1 MPCGKRTPQKRKGI
15 IMSNNLHAAS
25 SQWANRPAD
34 ERFWTLADL
43 YDATLRAREGSIA
56 ANVKAKDLRIES
68 KDSDVRIIGSTGQS
82 AHLTHYAFGQLCRT
96 VGAPSDYLR
105 ELPARIAADALQAGL
120 NDRAPSMTDRNL
132 LFHKNGDL
140 TLRAMVSE
148 KYSRVWDSDLARHLM
163 KLGAEGWRAPA
174 GLKPWGSHGDTVQTR
189 VATEADILPGQINI
203 RPGDMIA
210 PSGLYASDHDMFVF
224 LVSPDRIISGANGHP
239 LMRGCFFRNSEVG
252 DCSLVATFFAMQTV
266 CGNHIVWG
274 AQDVHEI
281 RIRHIGDR
289 PLGRALDEF
298 EAQLRVYADGA
309 PEEERKIQ
317 AARDLIL
324 GQTKEEVLG
333 AIVKY
338 ARSHGLNLVNAKRV
352 TEALDV
358 AETHEDWYGN
368 PRSLWGAV
376 SGLTQA
382 SQATGYAD
390 TRAEMDRQAG
400 KLLEMAF

>member
-1 MPCGKRTPQKRKGI
+1 
-15 IMSNNLHAAS
+15 MSNNNLHAAS

-43 YDATLRAREGSIA
+43 HAATLRAREGSIA
-56 ANVKAKDLRIES
+56 ANVKPKDLRITSEE
-68 KDSDVRIIGSTGQS
+68 SDVRLIGSTGQS

-105 ELPARIAADALQAGL
+105 ELPSRIAADALQAGL
-120 NDRAPSMTDRNL
+120 SARAPSMTDRNL

-140 TLRAMVSE
+140 TLRAMVSD

-174 GLKPWGSHGDTVQTR
+174 GLKPWGDDVGSVPTR
-189 VATEADILPGQINI
+189 PATEADILPGQINV

-224 LVSPDRIISGANGHP
+224 LVSPDRILEGANGHP

-252 DCSLVATFFAMQTV
+252 DSSLVATFFAMQAV

-281 RIRHIGDR
+281 RIRHVGGD
-289 PLGRALDEF
+289 PFLRAIEGF

-309 PEEERKIQ
+309 PEEERKIK

-324 GQTKEEVLG
+324 GSTKEEVLE
-333 AIVKY
+333 AVVKY
-338 ARSHGLNLVNAKRV
+338 ARSHGLNAINAKRV
-352 TEALDV
+352 SEAQTI
-358 AETHEDWYGN
+358 AEAKEDWYGN
-368 PRSLWGAV
+368 PRSLWGVV

-382 SQATGYAD
+382 SQTTAYAD

-400 KLLEMAF
+400 KLIEMAF

>member
-1 MPCGKRTPQKRKGI
+1 
-15 IMSNNLHAAS
+15 MSNNLHAAS
-25 SQWANRPAD
+25 SQWASRPAD

-56 ANVKAKDLRIES
+56 ANVKPKDLKITSE
-68 KDSDVRIIGSTGQS
+68 DSDVRLIGSTGQS

-105 ELPARIAADALQAGL
+105 ELPSRIAADALQAGL
-120 NDRAPSMTDRNL
+120 SARSSSMTDRNL

-140 TLRAMVSE
+140 TLRAMVSD

-174 GLKPWGSHGDTVQTR
+174 GLKPWGDNAGKVPTR
-189 VATEADILPGQINI
+189 TATEADILPGQINI
-203 RPGDMIA
+203 SPGDQIA

-224 LVSPDRIISGANGHP
+224 LVSPDRILEGANGHP

-252 DCSLVATFFAMQTV
+252 DSSLVATFFAMQAV

-281 RIRHIGDR
+281 RIRHVGGD
-289 PLGRALDEF
+289 PFLRAIEGF
-298 EAQLRVYADGA
+298 ETQLRVYADDA
-309 PEEERKIQ
+309 PEEERKIK

-324 GQTKEEVLG
+324 GSTKEEVLE
-333 AIVKY
+333 AVVKY
-338 ARSHGLNLVNAKRV
+338 ARSHGLNAINAKRV
-352 TEALDV
+352 GEAQTI
-358 AETHEDWYGN
+358 AEAKEDWYGN
-368 PRSLWGAV
+368 PRSLWGVV

-382 SQATGYAD
+382 SQATSYAD

-400 KLLEMAF
+400 KLIEMAF